1 MTHIKGVSI
10 KPKDLDKIKKVKADH
25 AAQDQMEIF
34 GVVHMEIDEEVKALK
49 ESDLVNMN
57 NVDLD
62 VELGVSSIV
71 ENDIKDDKE
80 KNPKEVLKTKVL
92 NADNDCE
99 KNIYKQKCEG
109 REFLTKDHHVVQQ
122 FHMDVNN
129 QIQLSGGKVD
139 VGLNLCSGSL
149 DDAESGALW
158 DIFRKQDVPKLEE
171 YLKRHFNEFRHIYGN
186 LLPEVI

>member
-10 KPKDLDKIKKVKADH
+10 QPKHLDKIKEVKAKH

-34 GVVHMEIDEEVKALK
+34 GVVQMEIDEEVKALK
-49 ESDLVNMN
+49 ESGQVNMN

-80 KNPKEVLKTKVL
+80 KNPKEVLETKVL

-122 FHMDVNN
+122 VHMDVNN
-129 QIQLSGGKVD
+129 QIRGKVD